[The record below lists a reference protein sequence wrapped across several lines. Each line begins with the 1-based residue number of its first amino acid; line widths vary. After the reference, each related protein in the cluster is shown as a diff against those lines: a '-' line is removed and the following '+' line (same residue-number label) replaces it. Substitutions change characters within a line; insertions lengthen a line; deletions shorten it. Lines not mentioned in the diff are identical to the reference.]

1 MSLRRGPL
9 LVMEGPKPLD
19 IRELAR
25 RLNVSIGTVSRALNG
40 RADVSA
46 ETRRRVVEAARKLNY
61 APNQSGRSLR
71 KGATHAVAFLLQPHP
86 GDHPYGEPFFLTFM
100 KGLQAGL
107 AERGLELIMVMDPPG
122 GEQERLRR
130 VVEARWADAI
140 VLAWTRRR
148 DPRIEYLSEVG
159 FPFATLGRSLSGG
172 TAYPSLDLDFVRAG
186 EESVARLAARG
197 HRKVALVSPPPEL
210 NFAYLFRRGYRQ
222 GLRRAGLAFDPA
234 LLAAGE
240 VNEAGGYAATRELM
254 QGRNPPTAILFNND
268 ALALGGCR
276 ALGELRLQPGRDVA
290 AIVIVDSPLCSYLS
304 PALTGFSVALEPL
317 GRRLAEMLLAA
328 MPHTVG
334 PDGPRIMREV
344 WPLAL
349 IARESDA
356 PRLALAEEREDV
368 MQHSGVLEREASR

>member
-1 MSLRRGPL
+1 M
-9 LVMEGPKPLD
+9 D

-25 RLNVSIGTVSRALNG
+25 HLNVSIGTVSRALNG

-46 ETRRRVVEAARKLNY
+46 ETRRRVLEVATKLNY
-61 APNQSGRSLR
+61 TPNQSGRSLR

-86 GDHPYGEPFFLTFM
+86 GDHQYGEFFVPFM

-107 AERGLELIMVMDPPG
+107 AERGLELIMVMDQPG

-140 VLAWTRRR
+140 VLSWTRRR
-148 DPRIEYLSEVG
+148 DRRIDYLSEVG

-172 TAYPSLDLDFVRAG
+172 TGYPTLDLDFVRAG
-186 EESVARLAARG
+186 EQSVARLAARG
-197 HRKVALVSPPPEL
+197 HRRIAVVGPTPEL
-210 NFAYLFRRGYRQ
+210 NFAHLFRRGYRQ
-222 GLRRAGLAFDPA
+222 GLRRARLAFDPA
-234 LLAAGE
+234 LLATGE
-240 VNEAGGYAATRELM
+240 VNEAGGYAGALALM
-254 QGRNPPTAILFNND
+254 KSPYPPTAILFNNG

-276 ALGELRLQPGRDVA
+276 ALGELGLQPGRDVA
-290 AIVIVDSPLCSYLS
+290 VIVIVDSPLCGYLS
-304 PALTGFSVALEPL
+304 PALTGFSVRLEPL

-328 MPHTVG
+328 MPRTAG
-334 PDGPRIMREV
+334 PDGQQIIREV

-356 PRLALAEEREDV
+356 AAPSLTSAADV
-368 MQHSGVLEREASR
+368 WRGGTLEKEA

>member
-1 MSLRRGPL
+1 
-9 LVMEGPKPLD
+9 LD

-46 ETRRRVVEAARKLNY
+46 ETRRRVLEAATKLNY

-71 KGATHAVAFLLQPHP
+71 KGTTHAIAFLLQPHP
-86 GDHPYGEPFFLTFM
+86 GDHQYGEPFFVPFM

-107 AERGLELIMVMDPPG
+107 AERGLELIMVMDRPG
-122 GEQERLRR
+122 GEPERFRR

-140 VLAWTRRR
+140 ILAWTRRH
-148 DPRIEYLSEVG
+148 DPRIKYLTEVG

-172 TAYPSLDLDFVRAG
+172 TGYPSLDLDFMRAG
-186 EESVARLAARG
+186 EESVVRLAARG
-197 HRKVALVSPPPEL
+197 HRRIAVVGPTPEL
-210 NFAYLFRRGYRQ
+210 NFAHLFRRGYRQ

-234 LLAAGE
+234 LLATGE
-240 VNEAGGYAATRELM
+240 VNEAGGYAAALSLM
-254 QGRNPPTAILFNND
+254 TDPNPPTAILFNND

-290 AIVIVDSPLCSYLS
+290 VIVIVDSPLCGYLS
-304 PALTGFSVALEPL
+304 PALTGFSVKLEPL

-328 MPHTVG
+328 MPRYAT
-334 PDGPRIMREV
+334 PDGPRILREV

-349 IARESDA
+349 TRRESDSPHA
-356 PRLALAEEREDV
+356 ALLHDADALDSILNARDRSFEHGSQR
-368 MQHSGVLEREASR
+368 

>member
-1 MSLRRGPL
+1 M
-9 LVMEGPKPLD
+9 D

-25 RLNVSIGTVSRALNG
+25 HLNVSIGTVSRALNG

-46 ETRRRVVEAARKLNY
+46 ETRRRVLEAATKLNY

-71 KGATHAVAFLLQPHP
+71 KGTTHAIAFLLQPHP
-86 GDHPYGEPFFLTFM
+86 GDHQHGEPFFVPFM

-107 AERGLELIMVMDPPG
+107 AERGLELIIVMDQPG

-148 DPRIEYLSEVG
+148 DPRIDYLSEVG

-172 TAYPSLDLDFVRAG
+172 TGYPSLDLDFVGAG
-186 EESVARLAARG
+186 EQSVARLAARG
-197 HRKVALVSPPPEL
+197 HRRIAVVGPTPEL
-210 NFAYLFRRGYRQ
+210 NFAHLVRRGYRQ
-222 GLRRAGLAFDPA
+222 GLRRARLAFDPA
-234 LLAAGE
+234 LQVTGE

-254 QGRNPPTAILFNND
+254 KGPNPPTAILFNND

-276 ALGELRLQPGRDVA
+276 ALGELGLQPGRDVA
-290 AIVIVDSPLCSYLS
+290 VIVIVDSPLCGYLS
-304 PALTGFSVALEPL
+304 PSLTGFTVRLEPL
-317 GRRLAEMLLAA
+317 GRRLAEMLFAA
-328 MPHTVG
+328 MPRTAG
-334 PDGPRIMREV
+334 PDGRQIIREV

-349 IARESDA
+349 TTRESDA
-356 PRLALAEEREDV
+356 AAPGFVDAVAALGPEPGGVRGDRRLRLQEE
-368 MQHSGVLEREASR
+368 A